1 MTLNPGEYTV
11 GAPIFKDFTL
21 KSYIGE
27 GGFGRVYL
35 VENDIGKQF
44 ALKVLFKDIQTE
56 QRGVEAVRKI
66 TSNRLVN
73 VLDYGET
80 INAAFC
86 VLMEYLKDNF
96 AGVIADGKLEEAEA
110 CHYFAEILRGL
121 KVLEQNG
128 IVHRD
133 IKPSNLFL
141 LEKIIKIGDFG
152 TAKYTSGETTTKTR
166 AIGTLHYCA
175 PECFHNKYDFSVDR
189 WSAAVIFFKMLTG
202 KFPFEGDSYAGIIG
216 SVMMGEPDLGFLPE
230 RFVPFFRQCFAKETE
245 KRFGSSGE
253 MMKALR
259 GAVESK
265 PAPSKAESKKQG
277 EKGAGTV
284 QTTEKKRQNE
294 TKSKLN
300 RSEPPVK
307 LRSEPITT
315 ESKEKFQLED
325 VENDCVDNG
334 DGTITDR
341 TTGLMWEKS
350 GSKKELSYYDAFHYV
365 EELNQRKLTEN
376 EYWRMPTVDELW
388 SLTKKY
394 RQTNRIFNDQIFN
407 MAKEKGL
414 GYPRRYYRCWSSDEH
429 SEEMAWLV
437 NFNPPGIDPHHLQ
450 SCYHVRCVRS
460 GQC

>member
-1 MTLNPGEYTV
+1 MIHSPGEYKA
-11 GAPIFKDFTL
+11 GAPIFKDLTL

-44 ALKVLFKDIQTE
+44 ALKVLYKDIQTE

-80 INAAFC
+80 INGAFC
-86 VLMEYLKDNF
+86 VLMEYLKENF
-96 AGVIADGKLEEAEA
+96 AGVIAEGKLSEAKA
-110 CHYFAEILRGL
+110 CHFFVEILRGL

-202 KFPFEGDSYAGIIG
+202 EFPFEGDSYAAIIG
-216 SVMMGEPDLGFLPE
+216 SVMMGEPKLNLLQK
-230 RFVPFFRQCFAKETE
+230 RFIPFFQQCFAKEAD
-245 KRFGSSGE
+245 KRFGSAGE
-253 MMKALR
+253 MTKALQ
-259 GAVESK
+259 A
-265 PAPSKAESKKQG
+265 AL
-277 EKGAGTV
+277 
-284 QTTEKKRQNE
+284 EKKPTRSEEKASKDRDGVVRVVEKKKPNQKK
-294 TKSKLN
+294 KSPN
-300 RSEPPVK
+300 RSESPVT
-307 LRSEPITT
+307 LRSKPITT
-315 ESKEKFQLED
+315 DSKEEFQLKD
-325 VENDCVDNG
+325 LENDYVDNG

-341 TTGLMWEKS
+341 KTGLIWEKS
-350 GSKKELSYYDAFHYV
+350 GSKDWIMYEKAEEYV
-365 EELNQRKLTEN
+365 KQLNQKKFAGN
-376 EYWRMPTVDELW
+376 ADWRLPTVDELW
-388 SLTKKY
+388 SL
-394 RQTNRIFNDQIFN
+394 
-407 MAKEKGL
+407 MEKEKKNGDL
-414 GYPRRYYRCWSSDEH
+414 YIDPMFDKEQRWCWSSDKR
-429 SEEMAWLV
+429 SSGSAWLV
-437 NFNPPGIDPHHLQ
+437 GFGNRYVNWYDLGSDN
-450 SCYHVRCVRS
+450 YVRCVRS